1 MFFMFIKKYKFKKG
15 QRFDSQALAQVG
27 DGMQGNI
34 KEGGLAEG
42 LVGQQVQANV
52 DVEEIFAVNVDG
64 IEIKLCKTLFL

>member
-1 MFFMFIKKYKFKKG
+1 
-15 QRFDSQALAQVG
+15 
-27 DGMQGNI
+27 
-34 KEGGLAEG
+34 LAEG